1 MRTGEPVEL
10 RRGDVWW
17 ASLPRPVGSAPGHR
31 RPVLVIQSDVFN
43 SSRIGTVI
51 VAAITSNLD
60 LARAPGNV
68 RLDAARSGLSK
79 DSVVNVSQLA
89 TIDRRILTE
98 HVVSLPDAVM
108 ARVDAGLR
116 LVLTL

>member
-1 MRTGEPVEL
+1 VEF
-10 RRGDVWW
+10 RRGDICW
-17 ASLPRPVGSAPGHR
+17 ASLPRPAGSAPGHR

-43 SSRIGTVI
+43 TSRIGTVI
-51 VAAITSNLD
+51 VAAITSSLD

-68 RLDAARSGLSK
+68 RLDAAQSGLSK

-98 HVVSLPDAVM
+98 HVRSLPDAVM

-116 LVLTL
+116 LVLTV

>member
-1 MRTGEPVEL
+1 MEL
-10 RRGDVWW
+10 RRGDICW
-17 ASLPRPVGSAPGHR
+17 ASPPRPAGSAPGHR
-31 RPVLVIQSDVFN
+31 RPVLIIQSDVFN
-43 SSRIGTVI
+43 RSRIGTVI

-68 RLDAARSGLSK
+68 RLDASHSGLSK

-89 TIDRRILTE
+89 TIDRRILTG
-98 HVVSLPDAVM
+98 HVSTLSDSLM
-108 ARVDAGLR
+108 ARIDAGLR

>member
-1 MRTGEPVEL
+1 M
-10 RRGDVWW
+10 
-17 ASLPRPVGSAPGHR
+17 
-31 RPVLVIQSDVFN
+31 LVIQSDVFN

-68 RLDAARSGLSK
+68 RLETSQSGMSK

-98 HVVSLPDAVM
+98 HVTSLPDALM
-108 ARVDAGLR
+108 ARVNAGLR
-116 LVLTL
+116 LVLAV